1 MHAPTAAAA
10 LVAALAAPLAAA
22 TGTGSTPVARVLN
35 KCSFP
40 VTVWAVGSSV
50 SPGYTLGAGG
60 GTFAEGF
67 ARDPQTGGRALKV
80 TRAPDG
86 LYNGSPQLIFAYNLD
101 VPNVWFD
108 LSSVFG
114 NALQGSNLV
123 VASDEPSCPKIQWP
137 QGSPPAGSQVKVCT
151 ASRSVTLT
159 LCA

>member
-1 MHAPTAAAA
+1 MHAPTAATLLA
-10 LVAALAAPLAAA
+10 LAAAPLAAA
-22 TGTGSTPVARVLN
+22 TGTGSGPVARVLN

-40 VTVWAVGSSV
+40 VTVWAVGSEV

-60 GTFAEGF
+60 GYYAEGF
-67 ARDPQTGGRALKV
+67 ARDPKTGGRALKV

-86 LYNGSPQLIFAYNLD
+86 LYNGSPQLVYAYNLD
-101 VPNVWFD
+101 GDRVWYD

-114 NALQGSNLV
+114 NALPGSKMV
-123 VASDEPSCPKIQWP
+123 VASDEASCPRIEWP

-151 ASRSVTLT
+151 SSRSVTLT